1 MTDKLLHVQF
11 QSFFAEKSKSD
22 IVIVQLVLPFESGP
36 FSLSLVLSKPKFVM
50 FAILCMSVPF
60 KRPYMI
66 LRIHD
71 LRETLKPHCKL
82 VLS

>member
-22 IVIVQLVLPFESGP
+22 IVIVQLVQPFVSGP
-36 FSLSLVLSKPKFVM
+36 FPLSLVLSYLKFVM
-50 FAILCMSVPF
+50 FAILCVSVPF
-60 KRPYMI
+60 KRPCIIM
-66 LRIHD
+66 RIHD